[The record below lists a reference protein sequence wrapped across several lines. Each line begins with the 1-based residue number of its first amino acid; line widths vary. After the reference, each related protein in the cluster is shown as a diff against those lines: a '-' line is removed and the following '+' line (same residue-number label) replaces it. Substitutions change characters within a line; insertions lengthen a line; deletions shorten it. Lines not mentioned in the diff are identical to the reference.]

1 MLYVSLISSL
11 LHAYFL
17 ACCMYLPINYINSE
31 EEMTHYSVAQLFKM
45 ITLRMVFFFQHLSQ
59 SVSSPTLLAVLS

>member
-1 MLYVSLISSL
+1 
-11 LHAYFL
+11 
-17 ACCMYLPINYINSE
+17 MYLPINYINSE

-59 SVSSPTLLAVLS
+59 SVSSPTLLAVLSWSFFALNPQMESVASRML